1 LRTIESFRST
11 KDTAGFIANIKNSNS
26 AGRIGGMTGG
36 LSRLAAVLESL
47 LFASECPLSLTKL
60 TDSFPGQTAEE
71 WRQAA
76 EELHTHYDRYG
87 HSMFLAEIGGGYQLR
102 TRVDYGPWIVQL
114 RPASPQRL
122 SQAALETLAVIAYK
136 QPLIRAE
143 IETIRGVDASGVL
156 RQLLEK
162 GLIQMLGRKD
172 VPGRPILYGTTARFL
187 EVFALRDLK
196 SLPTQEE
203 LQALVASE
211 LTGDQ
216 EPQGPADLPQ
226 TTEQDEQQDE
236 TSGHSLL

>member
-1 LRTIESFRST
+1 
-11 KDTAGFIANIKNSNS
+11 
-26 AGRIGGMTGG
+26 MTGG

-47 LFASECPLSLTKL
+47 LFASECPLSLTHL
-60 TDSFPGQTAEE
+60 TDSFPDQTAEE

-76 EELHTHYDRYG
+76 DELDAHYDRYG
-87 HSMFLAEIGGGYQLR
+87 HSIFLAEIAGGYQLR

-114 RPASPQRL
+114 RPASAQRL

-136 QPLIRAE
+136 QPLIRSEVEA
-143 IETIRGVDASGVL
+143 IRGVDASGVL

-196 SLPTQEE
+196 SMPTQDE
-203 LQALVASE
+203 LQALVESE

-216 EPQGPADLPQ
+216 RPQAPAGLSRVD
-226 TTEQDEQQDE
+226 EQDEPQEE
-236 TSGHSLL
+236 TNGPSLL

>member
-1 LRTIESFRST
+1 
-11 KDTAGFIANIKNSNS
+11 
-26 AGRIGGMTGG
+26 MTGG

-47 LFASECPLSLTKL
+47 LFASEGPLSLTKL
-60 TDSFPGQTAEE
+60 TDNFPGQTAEE
-71 WRQAA
+71 WRRAA
-76 EELHTHYDRYG
+76 EELSAHYDRYG
-87 HSMFLAEIGGGYQLR
+87 HSVFLAEIAGGFQLR
-102 TRVDYGPWIVQL
+102 TRVDYAPWVVQL

-122 SQAALETLAVIAYK
+122 SPAALETLAVIAYK

-143 IETIRGVDASGVL
+143 IEAIRGVDASGVL

-172 VPGRPILYGTTARFL
+172 VPGRPILYGTTPKFL

-203 LQALVASE
+203 LQALVESE

-216 EPQGPADLPQ
+216 EPQGCAGWLLR
-226 TTEQDEQQDE
+226 TEQDKQEDE
-236 TSGHSLL
+236 TTGRSLL